1 MPVVEV
7 EEDLLM
13 VQIHHP
19 LVEVLGD
26 LVEVALVDQQLG

>member
-1 MPVVEV
+1 MRAAEE